1 MMEIIILLLFLLF
14 FTDIPLLP
22 SITSLSLSEN
32 EEKSGPFVVHWL
44 NNKELHFTLSME
56 VFLQQL
62 RKSLEQSS
70 SEASVEDS
78 NQADIKS
85 DEGKALRRTQIQSFV
100 QNSKDFYIRVTLVT
114 VRYKLQNCN
123 SIIQIW
129 VAYLIILCRYSCS
142 R

>member
-1 MMEIIILLLFLLF
+1 MYCRGLKINVAVNKNRRPGCLYARMIEILFLLS

-22 SITSLSLSEN
+22 SITSLSLNEN

-62 RKSLEQSS
+62 RKSFEQPS

-78 NQADIKS
+78 NQADVKS
-85 DEGKALRRTQIQSFV
+85 DEGKTLRRI
-100 QNSKDFYIRVTLVT
+100 KK
-114 VRYKLQNCN
+114 YKVLFKIVN
-123 SIIQIW
+123 IF
-129 VAYLIILCRYSCS
+129 ILGKH
-142 R
+142 

>member
-1 MMEIIILLLFLLF
+1 MLLLFF
-14 FTDIPLLP
+14 IDIPLLP

-62 RKSLEQSS
+62 RKSLEQPS

-78 NQADIKS
+78 NQADVKS
-85 DEGKALRRTQIQSFV
+85 DEGKALRRV
-100 QNSKDFYIRVTLVT
+100 QNVKFVENSKEFCIRVTLVT
-114 VRYKLQNCN
+114 IRNKLQNY
-123 SIIQIW
+123 SGIIPM
-129 VAYLIILCRYSCS
+129 
-142 R
+142 